1 MRKQRL
7 MGLAL
12 VGIAALVCILAGT
25 GERPED
31 RDGTAAVLLAPL
43 GLYMVFTRSY
53 ILYDSEPAGGAE
65 WEEGPG
71 PLPRDCPARLRTH
84 REQKGARYHG
94 KKTGDRGPGAEELG
108 GRERGAAADRGGADR
123 HRRHRE
129 RNAEAGAGRAEGGRA
144 GKQAV

>member
-7 MGLAL
+7 MGLVL
-12 VGIAALVCILAGT
+12 VGVAALVCVLAGT

-71 PLPRDCPARLRTH
+71 PLPQDCPARLRS
-84 REQKGARYHG
+84 R
-94 KKTGDRGPGAEELG
+94 
-108 GRERGAAADRGGADR
+108 
-123 HRRHRE
+123 
-129 RNAEAGAGRAEGGRA
+129 RNAGATN
-144 GKQAV
+144 GKE

>member
-71 PLPRDCPARLRTH
+71 PLPPGLPGPAEDAQRTE
-84 REQKGARYHG
+84 RS
-94 KKTGDRGPGAEELG
+94 TVSWEENG
-108 GRERGAAADRGGADR
+108 
-123 HRRHRE
+123 
-129 RNAEAGAGRAEGGRA
+129 
-144 GKQAV
+144 